1 MADIKDLTPQD
12 VEALDAQVETALGE
26 DDELAALLAQRTN
39 TYILLSRLYLKEVDA
54 ALLDELHEM
63 LYPMA
68 TGDSDVD
75 QGYLEI
81 ATYLSN
87 LWSESLTEL
96 AVDYVRCFLGN
107 SVDAFGAAYPYES
120 VYTSEKRL
128 LMQDARDEVLAIYR
142 ANGLDKAGDW
152 KANEDHV
159 AAELEFMRVLCE
171 RSREA
176 LLQGDEDRAWDLFL
190 TQRNFLEDHLA
201 AWAPMMTEDLKNF
214 AKTELYQGLAWLT
227 EGYLEMDFDFL
238 RDLIDGE
245 ATSAE

>member
-1 MADIKDLTPQD
+1 MTTNTVPAAAPEEL
-12 VEALDAQVETALGE
+12 ENLAALAEQRAATYSMLARLYAKEVDQGLLDEMHGALYPAATGNANY
-26 DDELAALLAQRTN
+26 DTGNYLVALYLSNIFGDSLDELA
-39 TYILLSRLYLKEVDA
+39 I
-54 ALLDELHEM
+54 
-63 LYPMA
+63 
-68 TGDSDVD
+68 
-75 QGYLEI
+75 
-81 ATYLSN
+81 
-87 LWSESLTEL
+87 
-96 AVDYVRCFLGN
+96 DYSRCFIGHGN
-107 SVDAFGAAYPYES
+107 DAYSAAYPYES

-171 RSREA
+171 RCREA
-176 LLQGDEDRAWDLFL
+176 LLDGDEDRAWDLFL